1 MHKYLTIS
9 VPKYV
14 KKFVEYEYPP
24 GEDGWSQVKKN
35 SWLGEMIDGV
45 SFELP
50 NTVVYPRQEG
60 TTIRLRYFCRNKI
73 WDVPPFKIVS
83 LKKQLDETFRSAL
96 IREVRRLH
104 FELQSDYT
112 PLIEKVLRDWGIERD
127 VDVDFETIR
136 KMYRDNIKKVA
147 ENRQKYMR
155 EKSGCS

>member
-1 MHKYLTIS
+1 MHKYLTIA

-14 KKFVEYEYPP
+14 KKFVEHEFPQ
-24 GEDGWSQVKKN
+24 EEGWSKVKRN

-50 NTVVYPRQEG
+50 ITVAYPEQKG
-60 TTIRLRYFCRNKI
+60 STLRLKYFCRNKI
-73 WDVPPFKIVS
+73 WDVPPFKLVS
-83 LKKQLDETFRSAL
+83 LKRQLDETFRSAL

-104 FELQSDYT
+104 YEVQSDYT

-136 KMYRDNIKKVA
+136 KMYRDHIKKVA
-147 ENRQKYMR
+147 ERRQKNMR